1 MRSKNIKA
9 LTNLPFRPSPKSGG
23 VTASEALLIRGGDGR
38 STGGEEPPHNPEV
51 REWGPAM
58 LLALIAGREALSDG
72 TIGVTVTASEF
83 TLNVSF
89 PYLLLLAILVALSSR
104 HWLK

>member
-1 MRSKNIKA
+1 
-9 LTNLPFRPSPKSGG
+9 
-23 VTASEALLIRGGDGR
+23 
-38 STGGEEPPHNPEV
+38 
-51 REWGPAM
+51 M